1 MLLAQAEQL
10 SARMCAGT
18 LNEKSDVYAFG
29 VVLLELLTGAEVVD
43 PQRPLAN
50 RNLVDWLYSKLHD
63 IAQVKE
69 VGGAPR
75 ENACSF
81 WRTASY
87 ML

>member
-1 MLLAQAEQL
+1 MQASSSSVE
-10 SARMCAGT
+10 SAICFAGT

-69 VGGAPR
+69 VSPLR
-75 ENACSF
+75 MWTPCVF
-81 WRTASY
+81 LFTV
-87 ML
+87 

>member
-1 MLLAQAEQL
+1 MPAP
-10 SARMCAGT
+10 AGT

-69 VGGAPR
+69 VRAPQHTCQMQHVQAG
-75 ENACSF
+75 EIC
-81 WRTASY
+81 T
-87 ML
+87 L